1 MRGWQFIFVLV
12 LVGSSCCEPAFAA
25 KKRPAKPPP
34 KQAASGEMIC
44 QLQSPCRPVRPGCH
58 LERVGLYNEEVCKD
72 GGGRTP

>member
-1 MRGWQFIFVLV
+1 MRRCHFILA
-12 LVGSSCCEPAFAA
+12 LALLCTSWCEPALAA
-25 KKRPAKPPP
+25 TKRPAKPA

-58 LERVGLYNEEVCKD
+58 LQRIGQYNEEVCKD